1 MSCCRG
7 CVAAGL
13 VFLLGWAAWRCRVM
27 GGGDVKLL
35 AACALLAPPAAVPGL
50 VLAVALA
57 GGVLALAYLALQPL
71 VPVPALARPGAAART
86 RVAGRGLAHPPPRPA
101 ALRRRHRP
109 WDFLHAPRL
118 KVPPMVLRILLFG
131 LLLLGLAGFG
141 GVAWYSLQPA
151 RPRSPTHRRRRPR
164 RPSWSPPGRCAPAP

>member
-1 MSCCRG
+1 MILVPAGLALVAAALHDIAARTIPNGLSLAIACAGLLARATANELLPG
-7 CVAAGL
+7 LVAAGL

-71 VPVPALARPGAAART
+71 VPVPALARPGALPAR
-86 RVAGRGLAHPPPRPA
+86 
-101 ALRRRHRP
+101 ALRAEAWRIRRRGP
-109 WDFLHAPRL
+109 LPYGVAIALGTF
-118 KVPPMVLRILLFG
+118 FT
-131 LLLLGLAGFG
+131 LLG
-141 GVAWYSLQPA
+141 
-151 RPRSPTHRRRRPR
+151 
-164 RPSWSPPGRCAPAP
+164 